1 MRNGEY
7 VKTVLTPSFAKLRE
21 IILKISSQP
30 KSVFSTKIKVSGHLL
45 RLCAIHQRKSANQEI
60 QVQVSFF
67 SPEEGGVRELKSKQ
81 KSVQGAAKGITR
93 FCSIKVKKKRTKS
106 VSKRQKWW
114 TTGGV
119 REWKSKQKCVQ
130 RSADRGC
137 PPLPEFAKICQQ
149 KTEGK
154 DKKWSIKDKM

>member
-1 MRNGEY
+1 M
-7 VKTVLTPSFAKLRE
+7 
-21 IILKISSQP
+21 
-30 KSVFSTKIKVSGHLL
+30 FSIRGGHV
-45 RLCAIHQRKSANQEI
+45 ANQEI
-60 QVQVSFF
+60 QFLF
-67 SPEEGGVRELKSKQ
+67 LIFWAEEG
-81 KSVQGAAKGITR
+81 
-93 FCSIKVKKKRTKS
+93 
-106 VSKRQKWW
+106 
-114 TTGGV
+114 GGV